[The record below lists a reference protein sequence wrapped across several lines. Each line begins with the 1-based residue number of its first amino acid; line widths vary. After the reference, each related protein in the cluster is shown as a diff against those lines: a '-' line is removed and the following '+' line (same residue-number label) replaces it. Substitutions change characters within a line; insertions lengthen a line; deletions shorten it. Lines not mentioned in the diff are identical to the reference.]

1 MNIHLTTSEAIR
13 ATLGISE
20 DSQEL
25 PDEVFVNADLASE
38 VEILLETWLATQANT
53 DVSTVLATYPS
64 RVSTALS
71 LCAKYTGA
79 LLLVPSLLTTTAS
92 KLSDGQDE
100 FQRQPRD
107 IDKLERDLTDML
119 MRYKGIV
126 LDTIGA
132 SASTSVIPI
141 MGIASPIFDPITG

>member
-25 PDEVFVNADLASE
+25 PDEVFINASLADE
-38 VEILLETWLATQANT
+38 VELLMETWLETQA
-53 DVSTVLATYPS
+53 STSVAVVLATATS
-64 RVSTALS
+64 SVRTALT
-71 LCAKYTGA
+71 LCSKYTGA

-107 IDKLERDLTDML
+107 IEKLEADLNELLT
-119 MRYKGIV
+119 RYKNIV
-126 LDTIGA
+126 LDSLGA
-132 SASTSVIPI
+132 TANASPFYI
-141 MGIASPIFDPITG
+141 MGKASPTFDPITG